1 MTLYYEFPQNITLEE
16 VKSIVANNSNFIL
29 ADKGNYSVANYIR
42 AGNDVH
48 VSVEDRDSAIL
59 RELRGLIFC
68 NTTGQVISRRFQKFF
83 NYGEREDVMSLDL
96 SQPHVILDKLD
107 GSMITPFKINGK
119 IIWGSKMG
127 ETDLTKQIDE
137 FMSNDY
143 DLNNNYHSI
152 YNYCEYNNL
161 TPIFEWTSRQQRI
174 VVDYPEDKLT
184 LIAIRDNITGKYYN
198 YNNMKYVADFFL
210 IPVVN
215 QFSYTGDNFNDILN
229 YVKNMQ
235 EGEGIVIRF
244 DDGHMV
250 KIKADLY
257 VTLHRAKSLIENE
270 RDVMELVLN
279 EKVDDLYPLLYKE
292 DAQKLHN
299 YYKNVWDQIIDF
311 VSLTQKLINNT
322 SHMTRKEFAFH
333 TANIGSG
340 MRSIAFSCFDKKRVD
355 IGNVTEYLLK
365 NLGSN
370 SRFER
375 NREIVAT
382 KWNYKNTSE

>member
-1 MTLYYEFPQNITLEE
+1 MTLHYEFPHDITLDE
-16 VKSIVANNSNFIL
+16 VKNIVANNSNFIL

-48 VSVEDRDSAIL
+48 VPVADRNSAIL

-257 VTLHRAKSLIENE
+257 VSLHRAKSLIENE

-299 YYKNVWDQIIDF
+299 YYKDVWDQIIDF

-333 TANIGSG
+333 TTNIGSG

>member
-1 MTLYYEFPQNITLEE
+1 MTLHYEFPHDITLDE
-16 VKSIVANNSNFIL
+16 VKTIVANNSNFIL
-29 ADKGNYSVANYIR
+29 VDKGNYSVANYIR

-83 NYGEREDVMSLDL
+83 NYGEREDVMTLDL

-198 YNNMKYVADFFL
+198 YNNMKYIADFFV
-210 IPVVN
+210 IPIVN

-299 YYKNVWDQIIDF
+299 YYKDVWDQIIDF

-333 TANIGSG
+333 TTNIGSG

>member
-1 MTLYYEFPQNITLEE
+1 
-16 VKSIVANNSNFIL
+16 
-29 ADKGNYSVANYIR
+29 
-42 AGNDVH
+42 
-48 VSVEDRDSAIL
+48 
-59 RELRGLIFC
+59 
-68 NTTGQVISRRFQKFF
+68 
-83 NYGEREDVMSLDL
+83 
-96 SQPHVILDKLD
+96 
-107 GSMITPFKINGK
+107 
-119 IIWGSKMG
+119 MG

-257 VTLHRAKSLIENE
+257 VSLHRAKSLIENE

-299 YYKNVWDQIIDF
+299 YYKMYGIR
-311 VSLTQKLINNT
+311 LLIL
-322 SHMTRKEFAFH
+322 
-333 TANIGSG
+333 
-340 MRSIAFSCFDKKRVD
+340 
-355 IGNVTEYLLK
+355 YL
-365 NLGSN
+365 
-370 SRFER
+370 
-375 NREIVAT
+375 
-382 KWNYKNTSE
+382 

>member
-1 MTLYYEFPQNITLEE
+1 MTLHYEFPENITLDE
-16 VKSIVANNSNFIL
+16 VKDIVANNPNFIL
-29 ADKGNYSVANYIR
+29 ADKGNYSVANYVR

-48 VSVEDRDSAIL
+48 VPVVDRESAIL

-68 NTTGQVISRRFQKFF
+68 NTTGKVAARRFHKFF
-83 NYGEREDVMSLDL
+83 NMGERKDIKDIDFNK
-96 SQPHVILDKLD
+96 PHVILEKLD
-107 GSMITPFKINGK
+107 GSMITPFIVDHELR
-119 IIWGSKMG
+119 WGSKMG
-127 ETDLTKQIDE
+127 VTEVSRQVDE
-137 FMSNDY
+137 FIQKNPVYNSFAQCLHN
-143 DLNNNYHSI
+143 LNEI
-152 YNYCEYNNL
+152 
-161 TPIFEWTSRQQRI
+161 PIFEWVSRSQRI
-174 VVDYPEDKLT
+174 VIDYPEDN
-184 LIAIRDNITGKYYN
+184 LILLAIRSNTTGQYWN
-198 YNNMKYVADFFL
+198 YEEMAKIANNWN
-210 IPVVN
+210 IPVVKE
-215 QFSYTGDNFNDILN
+215 FPTTGNGIEDTLAM
-229 YVKNMQ
+229 VKSMT

-244 DDGHMV
+244 SKGEMV

-279 EKVDDLYPLLYKE
+279 EKVDDLYPLLYRE
-292 DAQKLHN
+292 DAQKLHS
-299 YYKNVWDQIIDF
+299 YYKDVWDQIIDF

-333 TANIGSG
+333 TANIGTV

-375 NREIVAT
+375 NREIVAA

>member
-29 ADKGNYSVANYIR
+29 VDKGNYSVANYIR

-48 VSVEDRDSAIL
+48 VPVADRNSAIL

-83 NYGEREDVMSLDL
+83 NYGEREDVMTLEL

-107 GSMITPFKINGK
+107 GSMITPFKVDNR

-127 ETDLTKQIDE
+127 ETDLSKQIDE

-299 YYKNVWDQIIDF
+299 YYKDVWDQIIDF

-333 TANIGSG
+333 TTNIGSG

>member
-1 MTLYYEFPQNITLEE
+1 
-16 VKSIVANNSNFIL
+16 
-29 ADKGNYSVANYIR
+29 
-42 AGNDVH
+42 
-48 VSVEDRDSAIL
+48 
-59 RELRGLIFC
+59 
-68 NTTGQVISRRFQKFF
+68 
-83 NYGEREDVMSLDL
+83 
-96 SQPHVILDKLD
+96 
-107 GSMITPFKINGK
+107 
-119 IIWGSKMG
+119 
-127 ETDLTKQIDE
+127 
-137 FMSNDY
+137 
-143 DLNNNYHSI
+143 
-152 YNYCEYNNL
+152 
-161 TPIFEWTSRQQRI
+161 
-174 VVDYPEDKLT
+174 
-184 LIAIRDNITGKYYN
+184 
-198 YNNMKYVADFFL
+198 
-210 IPVVN
+210 VN

-257 VTLHRAKSLIENE
+257 VSLHRAKSLIENE

-299 YYKNVWDQIIDF
+299 YYKDVWDQIIDF

-333 TANIGSG
+333 TTNIGSG